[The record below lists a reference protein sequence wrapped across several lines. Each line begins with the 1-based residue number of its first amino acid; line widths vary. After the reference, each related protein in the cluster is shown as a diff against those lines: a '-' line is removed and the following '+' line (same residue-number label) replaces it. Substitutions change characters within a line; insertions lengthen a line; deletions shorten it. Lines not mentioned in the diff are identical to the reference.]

1 MGMVGMSIASRA
13 GLAENA
19 LTGRVALVTGAASG
33 IGWAT
38 ARLLAGLGA
47 VVVALD
53 RDAATLSARCE
64 AVPYAD
70 SRGLHQVVFDL
81 ADLAGIDSLVE
92 RITSEHGP
100 VTVLVNAAGIIGK
113 TVLTT
118 SLEDWQ
124 RVLEIDLTAPFLL
137 LQAVGRRMIAH
148 GRGGSIVNVGSSS
161 AYRAVSSG
169 AAYGAAKAGLG
180 SLTRSAAWEFGP
192 HGVNVNLVAPGV
204 TRTPVTE
211 SAFGGPDGMAA
222 AVREGPLANLLRR
235 VSEPA
240 DVAAVIGFLCLPGAR
255 QITGQV
261 VHTSAGAIVAAG

>member
-1 MGMVGMSIASRA
+1 V
-13 GLAENA
+13 LA
-19 LTGRVALVTGAASG
+19 
-33 IGWAT
+33 
-38 ARLLAGLGA
+38 
-47 VVVALD
+47 
-53 RDAATLSARCE
+53 
-64 AVPYAD
+64 
-70 SRGLHQVVFDL
+70 
-81 ADLAGIDSLVE
+81 
-92 RITSEHGP
+92 
-100 VTVLVNAAGIIGK
+100 
-113 TVLTT
+113 
-118 SLEDWQ
+118 
-124 RVLEIDLTAPFLL
+124 IDLTAPFLL
-137 LQAVGRRMIAH
+137 LQAVGRRMIAR
-148 GRGGSIVNVGSSS
+148 GQGGSIVNVGSSS

-204 TRTPVTE
+204 TRTPITE

-222 AVREGPLANLLRR
+222 AVREGPLANLLGR

>member
-1 MGMVGMSIASRA
+1 MVGMSIASRA

-19 LTGRVALVTGAASG
+19 LADRVALVTGAASG

-64 AVPYAD
+64 AVPHAD
-70 SRGLHQVVFDL
+70 SRGLHQAVFDL
-81 ADLAGIDSLVE
+81 ADLDGIDSLVE
-92 RITSEHGP
+92 EITAERGP
-100 VTVLVNAAGIIGK
+100 VTILVNAAGIIGK

-118 SLEDWQ
+118 SLEEWQ
-124 RVLEIDLTAPFLL
+124 RVLAIDLTAPFLL
-137 LQAVGRRMIAH
+137 LQAVGRRMMAPH
-148 GRGGSIVNVGSSS
+148 GHGGSIVNVGSSS

-192 HGVNVNLVAPGV
+192 HGVNVNLVAAGV

-211 SAFGGPDGMAA
+211 VAFGGPDGIAA

>member
-1 MGMVGMSIASRA
+1 MKTAV
-13 GLAENA
+13 
-19 LTGRVALVTGAASG
+19 VTGGSSG
-33 IGWAT
+33 IGAAIS
-38 ARLLAGLGA
+38 ARLAADGYNVATLDLNPAAAGFGHIA
-47 VVVALD
+47 DVTD
-53 RDAATLSARCE
+53 RAQIDAALA
-64 AVPYAD
+64 AV
-70 SRGLHQVVFDL
+70 R
-81 ADLAGIDSLVE
+81 E
-92 RITSEHGP
+92 RFGP
-100 VTVLVNAAGIIGK
+100 VTILVNAAGIIGK

-118 SLEDWQ
+118 SLEEWQ
-124 RVLEIDLTAPFLL
+124 RVLAIDLTAPFLL
-137 LQAVGRRMIAH
+137 LQAVGRRMMAPH
-148 GRGGSIVNVGSSS
+148 GHGGSIVNVGSSS

-222 AVREGPLANLLRR
+222 AVREGPLANLLGR

>member
-1 MGMVGMSIASRA
+1 MSIASRA

-19 LTGRVALVTGAASG
+19 LA
-33 IGWAT
+33 
-38 ARLLAGLGA
+38 
-47 VVVALD
+47 
-53 RDAATLSARCE
+53 
-64 AVPYAD
+64 
-70 SRGLHQVVFDL
+70 
-81 ADLAGIDSLVE
+81 
-92 RITSEHGP
+92 
-100 VTVLVNAAGIIGK
+100 
-113 TVLTT
+113 
-118 SLEDWQ
+118 
-124 RVLEIDLTAPFLL
+124 
-137 LQAVGRRMIAH
+137 GRRMMAH
-148 GRGGSIVNVGSSS
+148 GHGGSIVNVGSSS

-192 HGVNVNLVAPGV
+192 YGVNVNLVAPGV
-204 TRTPVTE
+204 TRTPMTE
-211 SAFGGPDGMAA
+211 SAFGGPDGIAS

>member
-19 LTGRVALVTGAASG
+19 LAGRVALVTGAASG

-38 ARLLAGLGA
+38 ARLIVGLGA
-47 VVVALD
+47 VVVAVD

-64 AVPYAD
+64 DVPHAD

-81 ADLAGIDSLVE
+81 ADLDGIDPLVE
-92 RITSEHGP
+92 EITAERGP

-118 SLEDWQ
+118 SLEEWQ
-124 RVLEIDLTAPFLL
+124 RVLAIDLTAPFLL
-137 LQAVGRRMIAH
+137 VQAVGRRMLANR
-148 GRGGSIVNVGSSS
+148 RGGSIVNVGSSS

-222 AVREGPLANLLRR
+222 AVREGPLANLLQR

>member
-19 LTGRVALVTGAASG
+19 LAGLVALVTGAASG

-64 AVPYAD
+64 AVP
-70 SRGLHQVVFDL
+70 H
-81 ADLAGIDSLVE
+81 
-92 RITSEHGP
+92 
-100 VTVLVNAAGIIGK
+100 TVLVNAAGIIGK

-118 SLEDWQ
+118 SLEEWQ
-124 RVLEIDLTAPFLL
+124 RVLAIDLTAPFLL
-137 LQAVGRRMIAH
+137 LQAVGRRMMANR
-148 GRGGSIVNVGSSS
+148 RGGSIVNVGSSS

-211 SAFGGPDGMAA
+211 AAFGGPDGMAA

>member
-1 MGMVGMSIASRA
+1 MSIASRA

-19 LTGRVALVTGAASG
+19 LAGRVALVTGAASG

-64 AVPYAD
+64 AVP
-70 SRGLHQVVFDL
+70 H
-81 ADLAGIDSLVE
+81 
-92 RITSEHGP
+92 
-100 VTVLVNAAGIIGK
+100 TVLVNAAGIIGK

-124 RVLEIDLTAPFLL
+124 RVLAIDLTAPFLL
-137 LQAVGRRMIAH
+137 LQA
-148 GRGGSIVNVGSSS
+148 VGSSS

-211 SAFGGPDGMAA
+211 SAFGGSGGMTA
-222 AVREGPLANLLRR
+222 AVREGPLANLLGR